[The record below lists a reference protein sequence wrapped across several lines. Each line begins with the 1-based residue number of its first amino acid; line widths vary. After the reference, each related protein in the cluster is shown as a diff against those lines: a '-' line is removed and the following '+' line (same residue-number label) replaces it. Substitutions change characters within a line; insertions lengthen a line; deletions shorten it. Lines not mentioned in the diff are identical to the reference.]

1 MASHLAC
8 IGLGVETQVELDRLL
23 AAVYPRAVVI
33 GRMGRRE
40 VRRWEDP
47 SGARLIFR
55 LDDGKPA
62 GFSPAFAG
70 RPGAFVMGGAQLGES
85 SWNVA
90 IVDADGEQQT
100 GAAVDLEQGGLAEPV
115 ALPTRASIVALGRS
129 IAVFPDA
136 EAFAASPASLLG
148 PPRDGEERP
157 ANLPE
162 RFVWPP
168 RMGPESFIS
177 YGVFAPE
184 ISGSDRAEPIARMHG
199 TVLASERRT
208 AAETGQEFAVT
219 RVRTAGMEVDLC
231 IAGSD
236 LAQHIEPG
244 QVIGGEVYLSASIE
258 TSPASPAILGSPPA
272 RPS

>member
-8 IGLGVETQVELDRLL
+8 IGLGVENQVELDRLL

-70 RPGAFVMGGAQLGES
+70 RPGAFVMGGAQIGES

-90 IVDADGEQQT
+90 IVHVDGEQQT

-115 ALPTRASIVALGRS
+115 TLPAQASIVALGRS
-129 IAVFPDA
+129 IAGFPDA
-136 EAFAASPASLLG
+136 EAFAASSASLLG
-148 PPRDGEERP
+148 PSRDGEERP

-162 RFVWPP
+162 HFVWPP

-177 YGVFAPE
+177 YGVFAPDVG
-184 ISGSDRAEPIARMHG
+184 GSAGAEPIARMHG

-208 AAETGQEFAVT
+208 ASETGQEFGVV
-219 RVRTAGMEVDLC
+219 RVRTTGMEVDLC

-236 LAQHIEPG
+236 LTQPIEPG
-244 QVIGGEVYLSASIE
+244 QIIGGEVYLSASIE
-258 TSPASPAILGSPPA
+258 TSPANHANLGSLQA